1 MRTCEPALS
10 KSDSSWDNS
19 YCVTLVVVSL
29 AVNLGVSATKMKCLL
44 ISSLNYIR
52 NINFFVFS
60 FLKYRGFMFFVI
72 SIFVV
77 AKEHVVNSKYIF
89 MLFLAFVQHFLV
101 YLSELFWSEFARA
114 ATFIMLLP
122 FCFGAL
128 NLSIYLPAIYL
139 QICLYEVICFQK
151 QFYQPKHYHLSKR
164 FIVKIR
170 FKQRLYTNFIGLC
183 RYVLSSKN
191 C

>member
-19 YCVTLVVVSL
+19 YCVRLVVVSL
-29 AVNLGVSATKMKCLL
+29 GVYLGDLCNLGVSATKMKCLL
-44 ISSLNYIR
+44 ISPLNYIR
-52 NINFFVFS
+52 DINFFVFS

-72 SIFVV
+72 SIFAV

-89 MLFLAFVQHFLV
+89 MLFLAFGQHFLV
-101 YLSELFWSEFARA
+101 YLSELFWSEFAKA

-139 QICLYEVICFQK
+139 QICVYEVIYSSF
-151 QFYQPKHYHLSKR
+151 PEA
-164 FIVKIR
+164 
-170 FKQRLYTNFIGLC
+170 
-183 RYVLSSKN
+183 VLSTETVPFIKTVYQIQTKTLYELYWVV
-191 C
+191 

>member
-19 YCVTLVVVSL
+19 YCVRLVVVSL

-44 ISSLNYIR
+44 ISPLNYIR

-77 AKEHVVNSKYIF
+77 AKEHIVNSKYIF

-128 NLSIYLPAIYL
+128 NLSVYLPAIYL
-139 QICLYEVICFQK
+139 QICVYEVIYSSF
-151 QFYQPKHYHLSKR
+151 PEA
-164 FIVKIR
+164 
-170 FKQRLYTNFIGLC
+170 
-183 RYVLSSKN
+183 VLSTETVPFIKTVYQIQTKTLYELYWVV
-191 C
+191 

>member
-1 MRTCEPALS
+1 MR
-10 KSDSSWDNS
+10 
-19 YCVTLVVVSL
+19 LVVVSL

-44 ISSLNYIR
+44 ISPLNYIR

-77 AKEHVVNSKYIF
+77 AKEHVVNSWYIF
-89 MLFLAFVQHFLV
+89 MLFLAFFQHFLV

-139 QICLYEVICFQK
+139 QICPYDFINRNSTIYQNSLSWKSDSNKDFIRTLLGCADMYCHQK
-151 QFYQPKHYHLSKR
+151 
-164 FIVKIR
+164 IVELDSQSLL
-170 FKQRLYTNFIGLC
+170 FVPMF
-183 RYVLSSKN
+183 
-191 C
+191 